1 MARQI
6 HFGSSRPLCS
16 QLDYYFQ
23 LVVVVRSK
31 MQAHYNFQ
39 LDHKMG
45 TVVVVQQENHSTTT
59 SERKDTEG
67 VGDAKGYG
75 QTFFAA

>member
-16 QLDYYFQ
+16 QVDYYFQ

-31 MQAHYNFQ
+31 MQAHYCFQ

-45 TVVVVQQENHSTTT
+45 TVVVVQQENYSTTT
-59 SERKDTEG
+59 SELENTEG
-67 VGDAKGYG
+67 DRDAKSLD